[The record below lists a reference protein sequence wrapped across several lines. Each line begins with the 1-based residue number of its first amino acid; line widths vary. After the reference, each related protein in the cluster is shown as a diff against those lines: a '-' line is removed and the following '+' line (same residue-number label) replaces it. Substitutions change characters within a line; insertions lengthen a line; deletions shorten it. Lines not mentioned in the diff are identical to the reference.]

1 MSTQKVLPARKI
13 VMTALLGSLATV
25 LMLLD
30 FSVPFMPAFI
40 KMDLSE
46 LPALIA
52 SFSIGPVS
60 GIAVCLIK
68 NLINLTRTSTAG
80 IGELSNF
87 LLGVMFVAPAGLIY
101 RFKKKRSGALAGSLI
116 GAAAMALG
124 SLPLN
129 YFLTYPIYCNFMPLD
144 EIIGMYQALLPGVD
158 GLFMCLLVFNVPF
171 TFFKGAVDAALTFLI
186 YKRISPVIKGT

>member
-1 MSTQKVLPARKI
+1 MSTQKVLPTRKI

-87 LLGVMFVAPAGLIY
+87 LLGVMFVAPAGLSH
-101 RFKKKRSGALAGSLI
+101 RR
-116 GAAAMALG
+116 
-124 SLPLN
+124 
-129 YFLTYPIYCNFMPLD
+129 D
-144 EIIGMYQALLPGVD
+144 
-158 GLFMCLLVFNVPF
+158 
-171 TFFKGAVDAALTFLI
+171 
-186 YKRISPVIKGT
+186 